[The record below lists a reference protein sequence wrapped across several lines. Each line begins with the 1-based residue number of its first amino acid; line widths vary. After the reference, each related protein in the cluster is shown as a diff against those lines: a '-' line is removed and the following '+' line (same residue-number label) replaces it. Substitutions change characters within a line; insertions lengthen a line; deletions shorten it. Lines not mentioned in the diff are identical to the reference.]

1 MIPKK
6 FWRIVSFISLF
17 IVLFVVI
24 NWMISLST
32 HYSSTGFLPSTP
44 VTVLPAESAISNVN
58 FVEQNGFTQI
68 TADLYLPQVG
78 TGRVEILAPAKMLI
92 SETRTVKLTVS
103 FGNTVPEQTSTPTQ
117 PLSLFQLTQQARQY
131 PVLIAEIKGER
142 FQILPGGPVQ
152 KTVAPDIV
160 TEWLWAITPLAG
172 DKQILS
178 LALLSPVT
186 VGSNQEIL
194 DTMQIVDLPITI
206 EIQSGIES
214 ALNLTATP
222 RPTTL
227 PTATI
232 VPIQTKESPS
242 RLVEHIENDIGTI
255 ISGVLAFLG
264 TVLSVYVTYIIN
276 KDKRRDDRDDDKS
289 EKSKNAKHTQ
299 RG

>member
-32 HYSSTGFLPSTP
+32 HSSSTGFLPSTP
-44 VTVLPAESAISNVN
+44 VTVLPAESAISDVN

-68 TADLYLPQVG
+68 TADLYLPQIG

-103 FGNTVPEQTSTPTQ
+103 FRNTVPEQTSTPTP
-117 PLSLFQLTQQARQY
+117 PLPLSVSLFQLTQQARRY

-142 FQILPGGPVQ
+142 FQVLPGGAVQ
-152 KTVAPDIV
+152 KTVAPDTV

-178 LALLSPVT
+178 LALFSPVT
-186 VGSNQEIL
+186 VGANQEIL

-276 KDKRRDDRDDDKS
+276 KDKRSDDRDDDKS
-289 EKSKNAKHTQ
+289 EK
-299 RG
+299 